1 MTQDGCHICRQSS
14 ICVPG
19 PEILGSYPEPGM
31 SHYVHAGSNAHE
43 KPPLDPKTM
52 AEITAAFHRNP
63 QAAAQ
68 QLADVLPLDYR
79 IEAILHG
86 KDFDNAYASRLFR
99 AADTDDDGE
108 LNELEFQRA
117 LELQKQR
124 KSVPSSTPPSSQALR
139 LCFLSAS
146 IPFVAFGFLDNAIM
160 LFAGEEIDH
169 AFGLRLGL
177 STLASAGLGN
187 TMADIIGVSAAS
199 GIEAAVRKLP
209 FLRDAPKLT
218 KHQAQT
224 SSARYAKACGAAAG
238 VTLGCLIGLLPLLLQ
253 GHFFEDR

>member
-1 MTQDGCHICRQSS
+1 
-14 ICVPG
+14 
-19 PEILGSYPEPGM
+19 
-31 SHYVHAGSNAHE
+31 
-43 KPPLDPKTM
+43 M
-52 AEITAAFHRNP
+52 AEITAAFHRAP

-79 IEAILHG
+79 IETILHG

-99 AADTDDDGE
+99 AADTDDDKGKLSE
-108 LNELEFQRA
+108 QEFQRA
-117 LELQKQR
+117 LDLQKR
-124 KSVPSSTPPSSQALR
+124 NTSMPASGPPSSQALR

-169 AFGLRLGL
+169 VFGVRLGL

-209 FLRDAPKLT
+209 WLRDAPKLT
-218 KHQAQT
+218 KQQAQT
-224 SSARYAKACGAAAG
+224 SSARAAKAFGAAAG